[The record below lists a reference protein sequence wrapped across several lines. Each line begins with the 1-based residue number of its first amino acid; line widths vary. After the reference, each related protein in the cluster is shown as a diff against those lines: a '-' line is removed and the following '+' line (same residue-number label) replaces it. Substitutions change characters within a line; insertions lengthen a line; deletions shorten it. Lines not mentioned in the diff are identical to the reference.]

1 MCKNSQ
7 DFIIWDK
14 RQNKGTVFYMTNSLF
29 LDTFPQ
35 NSCLDELQGQPLG
48 NYSTKWLIALSKR
61 NCLEAIVV
69 DLALN
74 AKHQSGIL
82 LELVAR
88 QRGWTTVSFDVGWKG
103 YVVCDNESPCS
114 WQIQVGDWEV
124 ILFNIGKS
132 KCYDCIISV
141 CLLWTLKCL
150 LNKIRTIKRVW
161 VGNAG
166 SLFCYLGRLVL

>member
-1 MCKNSQ
+1 
-7 DFIIWDK
+7 
-14 RQNKGTVFYMTNSLF
+14 MTNSLF

-61 NCLEAIVV
+61 NYLEAIGV

-124 ILFNIGKS
+124 ICNQKPLFILEHHQKKKPKRPVIFFNVGKS
-132 KCYDCIISV
+132 KCYDCIIPV

-150 LNKIRTIKRVW
+150 LNEIRTIKRVW

-166 SLFCYLGRLVL
+166 SLFCYLGRFVL